1 MKIKGLGLIALC
13 AFLIL
18 CLGFASGQFQKNA
31 KTVVSN
37 PAGKGYPAVSFNAQA
52 ELYLVVWQQRSGS
65 GEDRDVM
72 ARVLNR
78 DGSPAGDVVALAST
92 GEDERLP
99 KAASTNSSSWTV
111 VWSTGYSIESCS
123 VDTTGKAGDFR
134 AITSGSRPVDRP
146 EISSPS
152 PDDAFLVVWEELD
165 ETGLNVIK
173 GRRIHALAGT
183 DGEELLLGRSPDHDL
198 RNPSICQAGDV
209 SFVAW
214 EKHVNVRRVDIEGRL
229 FPSGAGSAEALG
241 DVIPI
246 AADGA
251 QNSFPSVAAL
261 SGTDAFFVVWQRSEG
276 RRDYDIA
283 FANVTGR
290 TVQSSGKLTD
300 TDGFPGN
307 PALRFGH
314 RGRRPRPR
322 DLPDR
327 PVRQPADARDS
338 RPHDRL
344 GRHVRLGGDRP

>member
-1 MKIKGLGLIALC
+1 MKIKGLGFIALC

-18 CLGFASGQFQKNA
+18 CLGFASGQFQKTA

-72 ARVLNR
+72 ARVLDR
-78 DGSPAGDVVALAST
+78 DGSPTGDVVALAST
-92 GEDERLP
+92 GVDERFP

-111 VWSTGYSIESCS
+111 VWSTGLSIESCS

-173 GRRIHALAGT
+173 GRRIHAFAGT
-183 DGEELLLGRSPDHDL
+183 DGEELLLGRSSDHDL
-198 RNPSICQAGDV
+198 RNPSIHQAGGV

-214 EKHVNVRRVDIEGRL
+214 EKHVSVRRVDIEGRL
-229 FPSGAGSAEALG
+229 FPSGAESAEALG
-241 DVIPI
+241 DIVPI

-251 QNSFPSVAAL
+251 QNSFPASRRSRHGRLPRRLAAL
-261 SGTDAFFVVWQRSEG
+261 GRPPRLRYRLRERDRPDRSVLREAH
-276 RRDYDIA
+276 RHR
-283 FANVTGR
+283 
-290 TVQSSGKLTD
+290 
-300 TDGFPGN
+300 GFPGN

-314 RGRRPRPR
+314 RGRRPGPR

-327 PVRQPADARDS
+327 PVRHPAEARDS
-338 RPHDRL
+338 RPHDRR
-344 GRHVRLGGDRP
+344 GRHVGLGGDRP